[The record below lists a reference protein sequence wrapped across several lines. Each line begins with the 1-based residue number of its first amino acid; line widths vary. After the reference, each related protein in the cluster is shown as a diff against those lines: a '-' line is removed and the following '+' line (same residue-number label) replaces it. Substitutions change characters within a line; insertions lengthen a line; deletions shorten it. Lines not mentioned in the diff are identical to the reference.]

1 MGINFST
8 FKDVIIQDGD
18 TRNVLRTKVFKNTS
32 SNPIQDLKGTLCKTR
47 FYGQSHW
54 MFALKQV
61 HKDGNTMADDASK
74 DVREA
79 LEKCKRMARAA
90 KAERPIKWHMNPNF
104 KDYIPR
110 REIAD
115 KLVNLYLRTCESV
128 YRILHIPSFKEEY
141 AEYWYDPSSANTTTA
156 VKMLLVMAIGTC
168 FYQDEG
174 NEDLRSMAQQ
184 WVYSAQSW
192 TAAPFEKG
200 RLNISGIQINCLL
213 VLARETNAVGGD
225 LIWTA
230 SGTLL
235 RTAFSMG
242 FHRDPKHFPKV
253 PLFVAE
259 MRRRISATVFEMAIQ
274 TALDAGMPPLITAD
288 DFDTEPPANIDDE
301 ELTEGMQ
308 VMPRS
313 KPVGIYTRTSIQILL
328 IKSQRMR
335 LRIVQILNNFQ
346 CGPSYDEVLH
356 LDQEVTQACNDAS
369 RVLKAY
375 SRAHPRPTELQR
387 ILLDILVRRSLLHIH
402 IPFFVQSKVDPRYYF
417 SRKVCLETALA
428 IFFHSGAEDLPPS
441 HDFRIVDDYTRL
453 KLVGG
458 GIFKDVVLHAAT
470 IITLE
475 LIFQLEEDVRS
486 GLPPSIQRKA
496 SREPLYEAVQDIIT
510 LTSDRIREGENNAK
524 GHLFLSAAAAQIHA
538 MTNGIPPEEVIPE
551 AAKQSAAHC
560 LELLRAR
567 TKMPPVTPES
577 DLGTNVSSSGE
588 SMEEPDYGFNV
599 FMPDVNMEFEI
610 PESWV
615 FTGWEMN

>member
-1 MGINFST
+1 
-8 FKDVIIQDGD
+8 
-18 TRNVLRTKVFKNTS
+18 
-32 SNPIQDLKGTLCKTR
+32 
-47 FYGQSHW
+47 
-54 MFALKQV
+54 
-61 HKDGNTMADDASK
+61 MADDASK

-90 KAERPIKWHMNPNF
+90 KAERPVKWHMNPNF
-104 KDYIPR
+104 KDYIPH

-115 KLVNLYLRTCESV
+115 KLVNLYLRTCESI

-141 AEYWYDPSSANTTTA
+141 AEYWYDPSSANTMTA

-192 TAAPFEKG
+192 MAAPFEKG

-213 VLARETNAVGGD
+213 VLARQTNAVGGD

-253 PLFVAE
+253 PVFVAE
-259 MRRRISATVFEMAIQ
+259 MRRRIWATVFEMAIQ
-274 TALDAGMPPLITAD
+274 TALDAGMPPLITVD

-301 ELTEGMQ
+301 ELAEGVQ
-308 VMPRS
+308 VMSHS
-313 KPVGIYTRTSIQILL
+313 KPIGVYTRTSIQILL
-328 IKSQRMR
+328 IKSQRTR
-335 LRIVQILNNFQ
+335 LRIVQLLNNFQ
-346 CGPSYDEVLH
+346 CGPSYDEVLR
-356 LDQEVTQACNDAS
+356 LDQEITQACNDAS
-369 RVLKAY
+369 RVLMAY
-375 SRAHPRPTELQR
+375 SSAHTRPTAFQR
-387 ILLDILVRRSLLHIH
+387 ILLDIFVRRYLLHLH
-402 IPFFVQSKVDPRYYF
+402 VPFFVQSKVDPRYYF

-428 IFFHSGAEDLPPS
+428 IFFHSGAEDLPPG
-441 HDFRIVDDYTRL
+441 HDPRIMDDYTRL

-470 IITLE
+470 IISVE
-475 LIFQLEEDVRS
+475 LLLQLEEDLRS
-486 GLPPSIQRKA
+486 GLPPSTQRKA
-496 SREPLYEAVQDIIT
+496 SREPLCQALQDIIA
-510 LTSDRIREGENNAK
+510 LTSDRIRGGENNAK
-524 GHLFLSAAAAQIHA
+524 GHLFFSAVAAYIQA
-538 MTNGIPPEEVIPE
+538 MTNGIPAENVVPE
-551 AAKQSAAHC
+551 ASKRSAAHC

-567 TKMPPVTPES
+567 AKMPPVTPDS
-577 DLGTNVSSSGE
+577 DAATSGGGE

-599 FMPDVNMEFEI
+599 VMADMNLEFEMPD
-610 PESWV
+610 SWV